1 MAPRSH
7 QQVELGQKSHRSF
20 SCGLH
25 LRSWRS
31 AVRFTHRLAAW
42 EQGLKSGK
50 AGKKSNAW
58 WVCEAPG
65 KWTAWLLSIWI
76 NHDSYGFNGGFW
88 SFWSMRLVGW
98 TMRCV
103 RRLFRNV
110 ALPGI
115 PDPVAPTYASCLR
128 PQHVDIEHQ
137 WRTLII
143 HQLMVDSGR
152 DGMDGMDSWSP
163 KGSKVLNQTQLV
175 TWWDHLSVILCAVL
189 RFGCWSY
196 GTCDP
201 GKLMHHPP
209 FYEEFSE
216 TSMVY
221 YGCLWFIYVYLCL
234 SYIYVCL
241 EHSI

>member
-1 MAPRSH
+1 MYQSEGSHVKSCWLLIEVTGGIAGQIPFVLRDDIMKRPQKGLFQAYMPLIAQLMAPRSH
-7 QQVELGQKSHRSF
+7 QQVELGQKSHRCF
-20 SCGLH
+20 SCSLH

-50 AGKKSNAW
+50 AGKKRNAW

-128 PQHVDIEHQ
+128 PQHVDIEHH
-137 WRTLII
+137 WHR
-143 HQLMVDSGR
+143 
-152 DGMDGMDSWSP
+152 
-163 KGSKVLNQTQLV
+163 
-175 TWWDHLSVILCAVL
+175 
-189 RFGCWSY
+189 
-196 GTCDP
+196 
-201 GKLMHHPP
+201 
-209 FYEEFSE
+209 
-216 TSMVY
+216 
-221 YGCLWFIYVYLCL
+221 
-234 SYIYVCL
+234 
-241 EHSI
+241 